1 MEKGRIMKKR
11 IGFLLAILIA
21 MTGCQTVPESVM
33 DANRQRLEET
43 RMMMQVIMEAQSAK
57 PMVEAIVNLP
67 PGTYE
72 VPEEGW
78 ELARVTVHEP
88 VTAMAMAGLSKTDW
102 QISENVA
109 VTAMRV
115 LTPLAGFIAGGY
127 FNNEGLKTLTGVVG
141 QVNQTSGSLGSQAIA
156 KEPTV
161 VIP

>member
-1 MEKGRIMKKR
+1 MEKGLDMKKR
-11 IGFLLAILIA
+11 IGILLATLILL
-21 MTGCQTVPESVM
+21 TGCQTVPESVM

-43 RMMMQVIMEAQSAK
+43 RMMMSVIMEAQGAK

-72 VPEEGW
+72 VPEGF

-88 VTAMAMAGLSKTDW
+88 ITAIALASLDKTDW

-109 VTAMRV
+109 ITVTRV
-115 LTPLAGFIAGGY
+115 LAPLAGFIAGGY
-127 FNNEGLKTLTGVVG
+127 FNNQGLKTLTGVVG

>member
-1 MEKGRIMKKR
+1 MEKGINMKKR

-21 MTGCQTVPESVM
+21 LTGCQTVPESVM

-43 RMMMQVIMEAQSAK
+43 RMMMQVIMEAQGAK

-72 VPEEGW
+72 VPEGW

-88 VTAMAMAGLSKTDW
+88 VTAIAMAGLGKTDW

-115 LTPLAGFIAGGY
+115 LAPLAGFIAGGY
-127 FNNEGLKTLTGVVG
+127 FNQQGLKTLTGVVG